1 MAAKKGRIFPPVTE
15 FDAAARERRTA
26 AADLDGTLLTSSS
39 AFPYYFLVALE
50 AGGYLRAAALLLL
63 SPLLL
68 VLYTGVSEAAAI
80 SLLVFATFAGLR
92 VGDVEAVAR
101 GVLPRHYAADVRA
114 DAWRVFR
121 GCGAARRVV
130 VTASPAVM
138 VGAFVRE
145 FLGAE
150 VAGTELETF
159 AFASGRRFTG
169 RIKAV
174 LVGERK
180 REVVERLFAGGD
192 MPDVGL
198 GDRESDH
205 DFMAICKE
213 AYMVP
218 KNKKAPRAAAGE
230 LLSRAIF
237 HDGRL
242 VRRPDPAA
250 AAFALAYLPIGFFL
264 ALLRVF
270 LNLPIPPHLVRHT
283 YALTGIRLSIRGS
296 PPPPPNPNSGDL
308 SNSGG
313 SLLVCN
319 HRTALDPIIIS
330 IALGRPVTC
339 VTYSVSRLST
349 AISPIPAV
357 ALTRVDRESDKARIA
372 ALLEKGDVVVCPE
385 GTTCREPYLLRFSA
399 LFAELTERI
408 VPVAVE
414 ARQST
419 YYGSTARGWKFLD
432 PYFFY
437 MNPRPAY
444 EVTFLPALRKE
455 ETCVAGGRSAVD
467 VANHV
472 QRVIAKELGFECTAL
487 TRKDKYMKL
496 AGNDGR
502 VAAADG
508 DKDKKTK
515 AN

>member
-1 MAAKKGRIFPPVTE
+1 MAAPPPPGGRHPRFPPVRAY
-15 FDAAARERRTA
+15 DASSHPRRTV
-26 AADLDGTLLTSSS
+26 AADLDGTLLASSS

-50 AGGYLRAAALLLL
+50 AGSYLRAAALLLAA
-63 SPLLL
+63 PLLL
-68 VLYTGVSEAAAI
+68 VLYTFVSEAAAI
-80 SLLVFATFAGLR
+80 ALLVFVTFSGLR
-92 VGDVEAVAR
+92 VRDVEAVSR
-101 GVLPRHYAADVRA
+101 GVLPRHYAAGVRA
-114 DAWRVFR
+114 DTWAVFR
-121 GCGAARRVV
+121 GCEERRVV

-138 VGAFVRE
+138 VGEFVRE

-159 AFASGRRFTG
+159 AGGKRFTG

-180 REVVERLFAGGD
+180 REVVTELFAAGD

-213 AYMVP
+213 AYMVTP
-218 KNKKAPRAAAGE
+218 DRRAPRAAADS

-242 VRRPDPAA
+242 VRRPDPAQA
-250 AAFALAYLPIGFFL
+250 LFALAYLPFGFLL
-264 ALLRVF
+264 ALFRVF
-270 LNLPIPPHLVRHT
+270 FNLMIPSHLVRYT
-283 YALTGIRLSIRGS
+283 YRLTGIDLAIRGT
-296 PPPPPNPNSGDL
+296 PPPPPRRGAP
-308 SNSGG
+308 G

-330 IALGRPVTC
+330 VALGRPVTC

-349 AISPIPAV
+349 AISPIRAA
-357 ALTRVDRESDKARIA
+357 ALTRDRRADAATMA
-372 ALLEKGDVVVCPE
+372 ALLEEGDVVVCPE
-385 GTTCREPYLLRFSA
+385 GTTCREPALLRFSA
-399 LFAELTERI
+399 LFAELTDRI
-408 VPVAVE
+408 VPVAME
-414 ARQST
+414 AKQGT
-419 YYGSTARGWKFLD
+419 YYGSTARGWKWMD

-437 MNPRPAY
+437 MNPRPGY

-455 ETCVAGGRSAVD
+455 ETCGGGGRSAVE

-472 QRVIAKELGFECTAL
+472 QRVIAKELGFECTKL

-496 AGNDGR
+496 AGNDGT
-502 VAAADG
+502 VVSSKVKQQDDNG
-508 DKDKKTK
+508 GKLD
-515 AN
+515 